1 MYKKTAQNV
10 NKFVRV
16 VLTHTSKSNRL
27 TNVLIENDNK
37 RFVID
42 CDLRLKEG
50 RDKMAI
56 EKVTATLKK
65 DVAPVKTATA
75 TVKADALK
83 TDIKTPEVKAAAK
96 PAAKPAAKK
105 AAKPAAKKA
114 AAKKPAAKKT
124 TAKKTT
130 TAAAKKPATAAAKK
144 TTAAAAKKPAT
155 AAKKTAA
162 KKTTKKTAAKKTVLK
177 TTALFAV
184 AEGENLTADALMKKY
199 LKTAKDR
206 CKYDLGLKT
215 ADVKSI
221 DLYLNIKEQMVYS
234 VINGE
239 INDKFEMY

>member
-83 TDIKTPEVKAAAK
+83 TDIKTPEVKAATK

-130 TAAAKKPATAAAKK
+130 T
-144 TTAAAAKKPAT
+144 AAAKKPAT

>member
-1 MYKKTAQNV
+1 
-10 NKFVRV
+10 
-16 VLTHTSKSNRL
+16 
-27 TNVLIENDNK
+27 
-37 RFVID
+37 
-42 CDLRLKEG
+42 
-50 RDKMAI
+50 MAI

-65 DVAPVKTATA
+65 DVAPVKATA

-83 TDIKTPEVKAAAK
+83 TDIKTPEVK
-96 PAAKPAAKK
+96 P

-124 TAKKTT
+124 TAKKAT
-130 TAAAKKPATAAAKK
+130 TAAAKK
-144 TTAAAAKKPAT
+144 TTAKKTTAAAKKPAT
-155 AAKKTAA
+155 AAKKT
-162 KKTTKKTAAKKTVLK
+162 TTAAKKPATAAKKPATAAKKPAKKKAAKKVVLK

-221 DLYLNIKEQMVYS
+221 DLYLNIKEQMVYT
-234 VINGE
+234 VVNGD
-239 INDKFEMY
+239 INDSFPMY

>member
-1 MYKKTAQNV
+1 VYKKTAQNV

-155 AAKKTAA
+155 AAKKT
-162 KKTTKKTAAKKTVLK
+162 TKKTAAKKTVLK